1 MKKSNSVKNLTIEN
15 IRAYTTET
23 LVKTIEHHG
32 CIQPTFICFGRER
45 TVPLIASQLAND
57 DVKDHFVSTL
67 RLICIAEDALAA
79 VLVAEIWTSP
89 VCSIK
94 NDIRPSLAA
103 DRQEYVMIRIEL
115 PGNQG
120 EMNLFPII
128 RDANGKASLGTCISQ
143 PIKDCPSRPSRFEN
157 FLPSTAPTKNER
169 IAAESRLKRNG
180 QLIKVYPFQ

>member
-1 MKKSNSVKNLTIEN
+1 MKKSNPVKNLTIEN

-23 LVKTIEHHG
+23 LVKTIEHYG
-32 CIQPTFICFGRER
+32 CIQPTFICYGRER

-67 RLICIAEDALAA
+67 RHLCIAEDALAA
-79 VLVAEIWTSP
+79 VLVAEIWTT
-89 VCSIK
+89 
-94 NDIRPSLAA
+94 PSLAA

-128 RDANGKASLGTCISQ
+128 RDANGKASLGTCISE
-143 PIKDCPSRPSRFEN
+143 PIKDCPSRPIRFET
-157 FLPSTAPTKNER
+157 FLPATAPTKNER